1 MSQRVGVAL
10 VGCGTVGGS
19 TAALLLDQEEKI
31 HQRSG
36 VHLELRYIVDKNFD
50 VARSLELPETL
61 FTEDLDT
68 ALSDPEVQ
76 IVIELVGGTGFA
88 LELSRRV
95 LKAGKHLVT
104 ANKALLAH
112 HGAELFPLAEQNG
125 CSIGFEASC
134 GGGIPLVRTLYDGL
148 MANTIDAI
156 YGIVNG
162 TCNYI
167 LTEMIEKGQS
177 YDDAL
182 AQAQADGLAEADPTL
197 DVAGIDSAHKICI
210 MASLAFGATVDLDRI
225 PVAGINRLQAEDVAY
240 GNEMGYV
247 IKLIASAVQT
257 NRGCFVRVEPA
268 FISMDHPLAWV
279 GGSFNAVSIYG
290 HAVGHTMYYGR
301 GAGGSPTASAVA
313 GDCIAIAGGAYPIQF
328 KQINIW
334 QGKTKP
340 ATQLDPA
347 EIHQRYYLRLMV
359 QDKPG
364 NLGRITTVLGSKGI
378 SLSSIMQH
386 EIPESI
392 QGDSNEPGSVP
403 IVITTHR
410 VKEADLH
417 SAIRE
422 IENLAAVQP
431 GSAVIPIIDEHPEF
445 REF

>member
-1 MSQRVGVAL
+1 
-10 VGCGTVGGS
+10 
-19 TAALLLDQEEKI
+19 
-31 HQRSG
+31 
-36 VHLELRYIVDKNFD
+36 
-50 VARSLELPETL
+50 
-61 FTEDLDT
+61 
-68 ALSDPEVQ
+68 
-76 IVIELVGGTGFA
+76 
-88 LELSRRV
+88 LSRRV
-95 LKAGKHLVT
+95 LAAGKHLVT

-112 HGAELFPLAEQNG
+112 HGAELFPLAKENN

-148 MANTIDAI
+148 LANSIDAI

-177 YDDAL
+177 YQDAL
-182 AQAQADGLAEADPTL
+182 TQAQADGLAEADPTL

-210 MASLAFGATVDLDRI
+210 MASLAFGASVELAEI
-225 PVAGINRLQAEDVAY
+225 PVVGINKLDAEDVAY
-240 GNEMGYV
+240 GTEMGYV

-257 NRGCFVRVEPA
+257 SRGCFVRVEPA

-301 GAGGSPTASAVA
+301 GAGGSPTASAVVS
-313 GDCIAIAGGAYPIQF
+313 DCIAIAGGAYPIQF
-328 KQINIW
+328 KNLTIW
-334 QGKTKP
+334 QGNTTK
-340 ATQLDPA
+340 ARQLDAA
-347 EIHQRYYLRLMV
+347 EIHQRYYLRLVV

-386 EIPESI
+386 EVPESSATNSSEA
-392 QGDSNEPGSVP
+392 GHVP

-410 VKEADLH
+410 VKEADLR

-422 IENLAAVQP
+422 IESLAAVQT